1 MPNTHIDYQ
10 AFKENAI
17 QGRYVT
23 NTQVLSFL
31 EKLPADFNRETI
43 GYSVEGRPIESV
55 TWGKGTTKVLSWSQ
69 MHGNE
74 STTTKALFDIINLLQ
89 SESAVLKILRQCTLK
104 IILILN
110 PDGAEVYTRV
120 NANTIDLNRDAQKR
134 SQPESKVLRKTY
146 DEFKPDFCLNLH
158 GQRTIFNVG
167 FTAMPATVS
176 FLAPAHNAERN
187 ISPSRELSMKL
198 IVAMNQVL
206 QKLIPGQVG
215 RYDDAFN
222 ENCVG
227 DAFQMLNTPTVL
239 FEAGHYPEDYSR
251 EKTREFI
258 FYALLTAFR
267 TLALGEVSSFNSK
280 DYFAIPENNKLFFD
294 VLIKN
299 VQEVDK
305 SMEKVRD
312 MGILFVETLSNSNID
327 FVPKVTEI
335 GNLKGFHGHK
345 TYDCRNDKDL
355 IELKKQAY
363 WVNVKG

>member
-1 MPNTHIDYQ
+1 MPNTSIDYQ

-23 NTQVLSFL
+23 NAQVLSFL
-31 EKLPADFNRETI
+31 EKLPADFIRETI

-55 TWGKGTTKVLSWSQ
+55 TWGKGKTKVLSWSQ

-89 SESAVLKILRQCTLK
+89 SQSAILNVLRQCTLK
-104 IILILN
+104 IIFILN

-120 NANTIDLNRDAQKR
+120 NANSIDLNRDAQKR
-134 SQPESKVLRKTY
+134 SQPESKTLRKTY

-167 FTAMPATVS
+167 FTSRPATVS
-176 FLAPAHNAERN
+176 FLAPAHNVERN

-198 IVAMNQVL
+198 IVAINQVL
-206 QKLIPGQVG
+206 QELIPGQVG

-239 FEAGHYPEDYSR
+239 FEAGHYPGDYHR
-251 EKTREFI
+251 ERTREFI
-258 FYALLTAFR
+258 FYALLTAFK
-267 TLALGEVSSFNSK
+267 TLALGEVSNFSSK

-299 VQEVDK
+299 VQAVDK
-305 SMEKVRD
+305 SIEKVRD
-312 MGILFVETLSNSNID
+312 IGILFVETLCNDHID
-327 FVPKVTEI
+327 FVPKVAEI

-345 TYDCRNDKDL
+345 TYDCMIDEELN
-355 IELKKQAY
+355 ELKKQPY
-363 WVNVKG
+363 WDSVKG

>member
-1 MPNTHIDYQ
+1 MPNTHVDYPT
-10 AFKENAI
+10 FKENSV

-23 NTQVLSFL
+23 NAQVLSFL
-31 EKLPADFNRETI
+31 EKLPVDFIRETI
-43 GYSVEGRPIESV
+43 GYSVEGRPIKSV
-55 TWGKGTTKVLSWSQ
+55 TWGKGTTKVLLWSQ

-89 SESAVLKILRQCTLK
+89 AQSDISNILGQCTLK
-104 IILILN
+104 IIFILN

-120 NANTIDLNRDAQKR
+120 NANAIDLNRDAQKR

-167 FTAMPATVS
+167 FTSKPATVS
-176 FLAPAHNAERN
+176 FLAPASNMERN
-187 ISPSRELSMKL
+187 ISPSRELGMKL
-198 IVAMNQVL
+198 IVAMNEVL

-239 FEAGHYPEDYSR
+239 FEAGHYHGDYKR
-251 EKTREFI
+251 ERTREFI
-258 FYALLTAFR
+258 FYALLTALKM
-267 TLALGEVSSFNSK
+267 LALDQVSNFDSK
-280 DYFAIPENNKLFFD
+280 DYFTIPENNKLFFD

-305 SMEKVRD
+305 STEKVRD
-312 MGILFVETLSNSNID
+312 VGILFVETLRNGEIE
-327 FVPKVTEI
+327 FVPKVAEI

-345 TYDCRNDKDL
+345 TYDCTIEEDL
-355 IELKKQAY
+355 IELKKQPY
-363 WVNVKG
+363 WDNINT